1 MNFECCV
8 PFFEGEQKNNED
20 FLCIDPD
27 NDIQKKH
34 VFYLLQE
41 GATLLHY
48 AVRTASIDTVKILL
62 LYNVDINLADD
73 VSDLLMY
80 VLLHH
85 ALNKVAG
92 SAK

>member
-1 MNFECCV
+1 MFLSLKENE
-8 PFFEGEQKNNED
+8 KNNEE

-73 VSDLLMY
+73 VSDFLMY